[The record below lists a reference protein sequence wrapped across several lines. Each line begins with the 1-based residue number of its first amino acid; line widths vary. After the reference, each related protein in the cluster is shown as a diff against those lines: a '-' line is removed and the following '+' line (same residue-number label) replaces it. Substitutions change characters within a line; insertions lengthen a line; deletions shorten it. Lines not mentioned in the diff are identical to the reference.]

1 MGLGLGIDAG
11 GTATRWR
18 LAEPGGGCVAQGTV
32 EPLTGH
38 IFSTAA
44 EDRARAIVAAM
55 AQAIGKTLKPTGIVA
70 GITGLTRETP
80 AEATMRGILAE
91 SFQLSRDKVFV
102 AEDMWIAY
110 LSYFALGEG
119 ILVYSGTGSIGYY
132 LSEAK
137 DVIRVGGRG
146 NLIDDGGSGFWIA
159 REALKTIL
167 RAEDESP
174 GSGWTTMLGRCLSE
188 ALGGTDWNIMRS
200 FVYGGDRGKIG
211 SLARAV
217 GEAAAHGDRTALGI
231 LQEAGEELAR
241 LANCLIARLG
251 PRPVALVGGSSRL
264 HGIVAEAFQRKLAA
278 PVEFIA
284 SDLDAALTAARLAAT
299 LGRGVRKPLRGLNAT

>member
-18 LAEPGGGCVAQGTV
+18 LADANGACVAQGSV
-32 EPLTGH
+32 APLTGH
-38 IFSTAA
+38 LFSAAA
-44 EDRARAIVAAM
+44 EERARQIVLDM
-55 AQAIGKTLKPTGIVA
+55 AQAVLKTGRPLGIIA
-70 GITGLTRETP
+70 GITGLTRDTP
-80 AEATMRGILAE
+80 AEAIMRALFAE
-91 SFQLSRDKVFV
+91 TFELPAEKVFV

-132 LSEAK
+132 LSEDK

-159 REALKTIL
+159 REALKSVL
-167 RAEDESP
+167 RTEEENP
-174 GSGWTTMLGRCLSE
+174 GGGWTSTLGTCLAG
-188 ALGGTDWNIMRS
+188 ALGGTDWNVVRS

-217 GEAAAHGDRTALGI
+217 GEAAKADDATALRI
-231 LQEAGEELAR
+231 LREAGVELAR
-241 LANCLIARLG
+241 LANALIKRLG
-251 PRPVALVGGSSRL
+251 PRPVALVGGSARL
-264 HGIVAEAFQRKLAA
+264 HPVLSDAFRKELVA

-284 SDLDAALTAARLAAT
+284 TDLDAALTAARLAAT
-299 LGRGVRKPLRGLNAT
+299 LNRG

>member
-18 LAEPGGGCVAQGTV
+18 LADASGRCMAQGSV
-32 EPLTGH
+32 APLTGH
-38 IFSTAA
+38 LFSAAA
-44 EDRARAIVAAM
+44 EERARQIVLDM
-55 AQAIGKTLKPTGIVA
+55 AQAVMKQGRPLGIIA
-70 GITGLTRETP
+70 GITGLTRDTP
-80 AEATMRGILAE
+80 AEATMRALFAE
-91 SFQLSRDKVFV
+91 TFELTPDRVFV

-137 DVIRVGGRG
+137 EVIRVGGRG

-159 REALKTIL
+159 REALKAVL
-167 RAEDESP
+167 RAEEESP
-174 GSGWTTMLGRCLSE
+174 GSGWTTTLGTSLAK
-188 ALGGTDWNIMRS
+188 ALGGTDWNIVRS

-217 GEAAAHGDRTALGI
+217 GEAAQSGDRTALTI
-231 LQEAGEELAR
+231 LKEAGGELAR
-241 LANCLIARLG
+241 LANALIKRLG
-251 PRPVALVGGSSRL
+251 PRPVALVGGTARL
-264 HGIVAEAFQRKLAA
+264 HPVLSEAFRKELVA

-284 SDLDAALTAARLAAT
+284 TDLDAALTAARLAAT
-299 LGRGVRKPLRGLNAT
+299 LNKV

>member
-1 MGLGLGIDAG
+1 MALGLGIDAG

-18 LAEPGGGCVAQGTV
+18 LVDDEGRCVAQGSA

-38 IFSTAA
+38 LFSAAA
-44 EDRARAIVAAM
+44 EERARQIILDM
-55 AQAIGKTLKPTGIVA
+55 AQAVLREGRPLGIVA
-70 GITGLTRETP
+70 GITGLTRDTP
-80 AEATMRGILAE
+80 SEAKMRALFAEIFELPP
-91 SFQLSRDKVFV
+91 DKVFV

-132 LSEAK
+132 LSDAK
-137 DVIRVGGRG
+137 EVIRVGGRG

-167 RAEDESP
+167 RKEEESP
-174 GSGWTTMLGRCLSE
+174 GEGWATILGRHLE
-188 ALGGTDWNIMRS
+188 KALGGTDWNVVRS

-217 GEAAAHGDRTALGI
+217 SEAARADDRTALRI

-241 LANCLIARLG
+241 LANSLTKRIG
-251 PRPVALVGGSSRL
+251 PRPVALAGGSSRL
-264 HGIVAEAFQRKLAA
+264 HPIVAEAFRRDLVA
-278 PVEFIA
+278 PVEFITT
-284 SDLDAALTAARLAAT
+284 DLDAGLTAARLAAT
-299 LGRGVRKPLRGLNAT
+299 LNKA

>member
-18 LAEPGGGCVAQGTV
+18 LADTSGRCMAQGSV
-32 EPLTGH
+32 APLTGH
-38 IFSTAA
+38 LFSAAA
-44 EDRARAIVAAM
+44 EERARQIVLDM
-55 AQAIGKTLKPTGIVA
+55 AQAVMKQGRPLGIIA
-70 GITGLTRETP
+70 GITGLTRDTP
-80 AEATMRGILAE
+80 AEATMRALFAE
-91 SFQLSRDKVFV
+91 TFELSADKVFV

-132 LSEAK
+132 LSSDKE
-137 DVIRVGGRG
+137 VIRVGGRG

-159 REALKTIL
+159 REALKAVL
-167 RAEDESP
+167 RAEEESP
-174 GSGWTTMLGRCLSE
+174 GAGWTTMLGTCLAK
-188 ALGGTDWNIMRS
+188 ALGGTDWNIVRS

-217 GEAAAHGDRTALGI
+217 GEAAQAGDGTALDI
-231 LQEAGEELAR
+231 LKEAGEELAR
-241 LANCLIARLG
+241 LANALIKRLG
-251 PRPVALVGGSSRL
+251 PRPVALVGGTARL
-264 HGIVAEAFQRKLAA
+264 HPVLSEAFRKELVA

-284 SDLDAALTAARLAAT
+284 TDLDAALTAARLAAT
-299 LGRGVRKPLRGLNAT
+299 LNRV

>member
-1 MGLGLGIDAG
+1 MALGLGIDAG

-18 LAEPGGGCVAQGTV
+18 LADQSGACIAQGTV

-38 IFSTAA
+38 LFSPAA
-44 EDRARAIVAAM
+44 VERARHIVTGM
-55 AQAIGKTLKPTGIVA
+55 AQAVSQTGNPLGIIA

-80 AEATMRGILAE
+80 AEATMRAILAE
-91 SFQLSRDKVFV
+91 AFGLPQEKIFV

-132 LSEAK
+132 LSEEK
-137 DVIRVGGRG
+137 EVIRVGGRG

-159 REALKTIL
+159 REALKAVL
-167 RAEDESP
+167 RAEEETP
-174 GSGWTTMLGRCLSE
+174 GEGWTTLLGTCLAD
-188 ALGGTDWNIMRS
+188 ALGGTDWNIVRS
-200 FVYGGDRGKIG
+200 YVYGGDRGKIG

-217 GEAAAHGDRTALGI
+217 GEAAAKGDPTALGI
-231 LQEAGEELAR
+231 LRDAGQELAR
-241 LANCLIARLG
+241 LANCLIKRLG

-264 HGIVAEAFQRKLAA
+264 HGIVADAFRKDLAA

-299 LGRGVRKPLRGLNAT
+299 LHRS

>member
-1 MGLGLGIDAG
+1 MALGLGIDAG

-18 LAEPGGGCVAQGTV
+18 LSDDQGHCVAQGNA

-38 IFSTAA
+38 LFSAAA
-44 EDRARAIVAAM
+44 EERARQIILDM
-55 AQAIGKTLKPTGIVA
+55 AQSVMRHGKPLGIIA
-70 GITGLTRETP
+70 GITGLTRDTP
-80 AEATMRGILAE
+80 AEAKMRALFAE
-91 SFQLSRDKVFV
+91 VFELPSDRVFV

-132 LSEAK
+132 LSDDK

-167 RAEDESP
+167 RKEEESP
-174 GSGWTTMLGRCLSE
+174 GEGWATPLGQALAK
-188 ALGGTDWNIMRS
+188 ALGGADWNLIRS
-200 FVYGGDRGKIG
+200 YVYGGDRGKIG

-217 GEAAAHGDRTALGI
+217 GEAAQADDKTALRI
-231 LQEAGEELAR
+231 LREAGEELAR
-241 LANCLIARLG
+241 LANCLIKRLG
-251 PRPVALVGGSSRL
+251 PRPVALAGGSSRL
-264 HGIVAEAFQRKLAA
+264 HPIVANAFRQDLIA
-278 PVEFIA
+278 PVEFITT
-284 SDLDAALTAARLAAT
+284 DLDAAMTAARLAAT
-299 LGRGVRKPLRGLNAT
+299 LNKD

>member
-1 MGLGLGIDAG
+1 MALGLGIDAG

-18 LAEPGGGCVAQGTV
+18 LADRGGTCVAQGTV

-38 IFSTAA
+38 LSSAAA
-44 EDRARAIVAAM
+44 EERARRIVGEM
-55 AQAIGKTLKPTGIVA
+55 ARAVAKTGKPLGIIA

-80 AEATMRGILAE
+80 AEATMRGFLADAFGLPQE
-91 SFQLSRDKVFV
+91 RIFV

-110 LSYFALGEG
+110 LSYFSLGEG
-119 ILVYSGTGSIGYY
+119 ILVYSGTGSIGYF
-132 LSEAK
+132 LSEDK
-137 DVIRVGGRG
+137 QVIRVGGHG

-159 REALKTIL
+159 REALKAIL
-167 RAEDESP
+167 RTEEERP
-174 GSGWTTMLGRCLSE
+174 GAGWSTGLGRSLAE
-188 ALGGTDWNIMRS
+188 ALGGTEWNVVRS

-217 GEAAAHGDRTALGI
+217 GEAAHGGDAAALAI
-231 LQEAGEELAR
+231 LRSAGQELAR
-241 LANCLIARLG
+241 LANCLIKRVG

-264 HGIVAEAFQRKLAA
+264 HGIVADSFRRELVA
-278 PVEFIA
+278 PVEVIA

-299 LGRGVRKPLRGLNAT
+299 LHKG